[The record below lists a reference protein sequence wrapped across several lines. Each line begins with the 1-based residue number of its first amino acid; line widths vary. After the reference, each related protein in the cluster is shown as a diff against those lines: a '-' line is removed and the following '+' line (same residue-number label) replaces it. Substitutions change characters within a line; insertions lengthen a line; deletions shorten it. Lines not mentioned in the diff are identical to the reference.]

1 LKELELSHVDI
12 IDLLNFLKQNY
23 SGVFNRVW
31 REGTKTLAVF
41 IHEEFVLRT
50 SSNQTI
56 TVLVEYD
63 EPDGHCRLTVVAS
76 GGRTGMLQLD
86 WGSQSAAESTF
97 LSAMD
102 RFQSGLNAVRI
113 RCSTCGATYAYEPDR
128 LKSGKAKC
136 QNCGHSLTKAGAE
149 AAW

>member
-1 LKELELSHVDI
+1 LKELELSQVDI

-23 SGVFNRVW
+23 SDVFYRVW

-41 IHEEFVLRT
+41 IHEQYVRRT
-50 SSNQTI
+50 HGDQTT
-56 TVLVEYD
+56 TVLVEHD
-63 EPDGHCRLTVVAS
+63 GQNGHCRLTVVAS
-76 GGRTGMLQLD
+76 GARSGLLQLD
-86 WGSQSAAESTF
+86 WGSQNAAESAF

-102 RFQSGLNAVRI
+102 RYQKGLNSVRI
-113 RCSTCGATYAYEPDR
+113 RCSICGATYIYEPYLLR
-128 LKSGKAKC
+128 SGKAIC